1 MSKHI
6 VPLLSVVMLILG
18 LGSQAFAEDICPE
31 GTQKVIQ
38 PETQEVFCIGNL
50 PPADTNVNASAGP
63 RRNAAKNSADA
74 QRMRQEAMAKRA
86 HEETVRKD
94 EIQQAIR
101 EGGFA
106 FDFGLGYAMAAAFEL
121 RASFGY
127 LFAQT
132 LNAMSFGVYADLG
145 VNFGLPNS
153 VEAAVV
159 PMVHVNTKI
168 FRYSMGFGI
177 GVFSTWGDNDTGLG
191 GKDVCLELKPEIR
204 FDWFLSKHAFLGVGM
219 DMPLVFMFEEDQG
232 TEVQPWVMMNIHIGY
247 LF

>member
-50 PPADTNVNASAGP
+50 PPAESNVNA
-63 RRNAAKNSADA
+63 NAVRKKKAANNSADA
-74 QRMRQEAMAKRA
+74 QRKRHEAMEMRA
-86 HEETVRKD
+86 HEENVRKD
-94 EIQQAIR
+94 EIQQEIR

-121 RASFGY
+121 RVSFGY
-127 LFAQT
+127 QFAQT
-132 LNAMSFGVYADLG
+132 LSAMSFGLYADLG

-168 FRYSMGFGI
+168 FRYSMGLGI
-177 GVFSTWGDNDTGLG
+177 GVFSVWGENDTGLG
-191 GKDVCLELKPEIR
+191 GKDACLELKPEIR
-204 FDWFLSKHAFLGVGM
+204 FDWFLSRHAFLGVGM
-219 DMPLVFMFEEDQG
+219 DMPLIFTQEENQG